1 MSKINGLTVRHSDMT
16 YEMKSHVTRTI
27 KEALEVEAAN
37 RAKISKIVTERLNEA
52 FPTGWV
58 CIIGLNFLASIS
70 HEPRT
75 FLRAS
80 NQDFIFLLYK
90 SIA

>member
-1 MSKINGLTVRHSDMT
+1 M
-16 YEMKSHVTRTI
+16 
-27 KEALEVEAAN
+27 EAAN
-37 RAKISKIVTERLNEA
+37 GGGISKIVTERLNEA

-58 CIIGLNFLASIS
+58 CIVGLSFLASIS

-80 NQDFIFLLYK
+80 NDRFVFLLYK

>member
-1 MSKINGLTVRHSDMT
+1 MT
-16 YEMKSHVTRTI
+16 YEMKSLATRTI
-27 KEALEVEAAN
+27 KEALEIEAVN
-37 RAKISKIVTERLNEA
+37 GCRISKIVTERLNEA

-58 CIIGLNFLASIS
+58 CIVGRSFLASIS

-80 NQDFIFLLYK
+80 NENFIFLLYK